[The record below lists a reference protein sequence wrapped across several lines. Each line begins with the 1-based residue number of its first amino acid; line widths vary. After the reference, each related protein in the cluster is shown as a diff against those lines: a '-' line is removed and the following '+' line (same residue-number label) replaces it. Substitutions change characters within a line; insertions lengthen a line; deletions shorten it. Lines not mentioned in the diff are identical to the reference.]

1 MKPCKK
7 VGNPKNLFHS
17 ILLFCVSIFLL
28 QGQSNMPDDS
38 YTTITKASSIALENP
53 RKSLDILKVL
63 KQKFIEQGSYENID
77 DFSVY
82 YTIIAAE
89 TSIYSREKRFAPI
102 YRAWQE
108 IGEKIKHLRT
118 KDDQYASYY
127 YFSKIMLLIYKAQEK
142 GTLLPGNERYRSEI
156 KSLIAEVKQFDFK
169 EKITQNLVISHLE
182 QYL

>member
-7 VGNPKNLFHS
+7 VSKPQNLLYS
-17 ILLFCVSIFLL
+17 ILFFCVSVFFL
-28 QGQSNMPDDS
+28 QAQSNMPDDS

-53 RKSLDILKVL
+53 RKSLDMLRGL

-102 YRAWQE
+102 FRAWQE
-108 IGEKIKHLRT
+108 IGEKIKPLRT
-118 KDDQYASYY
+118 KDDQYASYFAHLHTKLSKNTNLYGY
-127 YFSKIMLLIYKAQEK
+127 YSLNEYRLIKIIDLFNVQTPPSMIWRLIVHYKW
-142 GTLLPGNERYRSEI
+142 
-156 KSLIAEVKQFDFK
+156 
-169 EKITQNLVISHLE
+169 
-182 QYL
+182 